1 MSGLPTLIPTQST
14 PIATD
19 SNGRPL
25 NVEINWWLWLYN
37 LSVQV
42 FGTGGG
48 GGTTPVSP
56 YDALDAAQMLA
67 QTADVPQAFRQIQ
80 NLTALLQ
87 STSAL
92 QDPAPAAQPAQ
103 TISVG
108 ASPFTFTALF
118 NGVLSVT
125 GGTVSNVSII
135 RQGVSVATGI
145 TSSSTSAVT
154 SMVDEKGSGGQ
165 PGFVNGVDF
174 TAGTTTN
181 LTLSQAYS
189 SADDLWIAFDGVEQG
204 ANGYTLSGTTLTFGS
219 PIPLGTT
226 DVFVKGAVTTTINSS
241 GGLVPVRRLDQV
253 QITYSVAPT
262 VVFLPA

>member
-14 PIATD
+14 PISTD
-19 SNGRPL
+19 SNGNPIQ
-25 NVEINWWLWLYN
+25 VELDWWLWLYN

-42 FGTGGG
+42 NGTGGG
-48 GGTTPVSP
+48 GSTPSSP
-56 YDALDAAQMLA
+56 YDALDTAQLFA
-67 QTADVPQAFRQIQ
+67 QTSDIPQAFRQIQ

-92 QDPAPAAQPAQ
+92 QDPTPAAQPAQ

-125 GGTVSNVSII
+125 GGTVSSVSLI

-145 TSSSTSAVT
+145 ISSSTATIT
-154 SMVDEKGSGGQ
+154 SMLDEKGSGGQ
-165 PGFVNGVDF
+165 PGFVSGVDF
-174 TAGTTTN
+174 IAGTTAS
-181 LTLSQAYS
+181 LTLSKTYA
-189 SADDLWIAFDGVEQG
+189 SADDLWVAFDGVEQG
-204 ANGYTLSGTTLTFGS
+204 ANGYTLSGTTLTFSS

-253 QITYSVAPT
+253 KITYSVAPT